1 MTHFLVLRPVV
12 LGIFFFHIVLVT
24 MMQTYA
30 LRYLYIDDN
39 AGVCNIKNQCSH
51 CSNSK
56 GHAKLINLEN
66 FRLTSF
72 KFLAHI
78 NINSFVSLK
87 KLLQF
92 LSHLLDFNNVSAK
105 NLN

>member
-1 MTHFLVLRPVV
+1 MLRAISN
-12 LGIFFFHIVLVT
+12 LFSFFYTLC
-24 MMQTYA
+24 
-30 LRYLYIDDN
+30 IDVN
-39 AGVCNIKNQCSH
+39 VGVCNIKNQCSH
-51 CSNSK
+51 FSNSK

-72 KFLAHI
+72 KFLAYV

-92 LSHLLDFNNVSAK
+92 LSHLLGFNNISTK